1 MNDKKAIDVID
12 FASQIGFLE
21 KGKIYA
27 LLETCLNSQI
37 MVGGD
42 WGDIYSLKICLYFS
56 TILSTKSTT
65 IYMVPKRDASTSHT
79 TNVGEAQKDGF
90 RMAY

>member
-12 FASQIGFLE
+12 FASLIGFLE
-21 KGKIYA
+21 NGEIYA
-27 LLETCLNSQI
+27 LLETCLNSRI
-37 MVGGD
+37 MVGAR
-42 WGDIYSLKICLYFS
+42 GDIYGLKICLYFS
-56 TILSTKSTT
+56 TILSTKSTST